1 MSKATDK
8 LLGELH
14 GRVAKTMLEALEAS
28 DQAQGLLDEYET
40 DLPNDVVNYL
50 KKSAMNNPALLTA
63 VTKFLKDNSITCVI
77 EDNNDMSELEERLK
91 NKRHKKRIGNVV
103 PIDES

>member
-14 GRVAKTMLEALEAS
+14 GRVAKSMLDALEAS
-28 DQAQGLLDEYET
+28 DQAQALLDEYSEE
-40 DLPNDVVNYL
+40 LPNDVINYL
-50 KKSAMNNPALLTA
+50 SKSAGNNPALLTA

-77 EDNNDMSELEERLK
+77 EDNSDMSELEERLQ
-91 NKRHKKRIGNVV
+91 NKRNKKRIGNVI
-103 PIDES
+103 PMD